1 MPDPA
6 NSLMTQLMHILYQK
20 FGENIQ
26 DFLLPPPVFTFM
38 QGEMLEI
45 DLDNAT
51 LTTRFPILESYRNP
65 YGTMQGGMIAAAV
78 DNTLG
83 PLSIIVAPPNVTRTL
98 EIKYSRPVRPEMGYI
113 VVQGRLVERADPKM
127 VFEARVSGP
136 QGEKLATARATHWI
150 VEMPLLRE
158 QAQPPLSS

>member
-1 MPDPA
+1 MPDPSTDHM
-6 NSLMTQLMHILYQK
+6 NELMHILHQK

-26 DFLLPPPVFTFM
+26 DFLLPPPVFAHM
-38 QGEMLEI
+38 QGEILEI
-45 DLDNAT
+45 DLEHAT

-83 PLSIIVAPPNVTRTL
+83 PLSVIVAPPNVTRTL
-98 EIKYSRPVRPEMGYI
+98 ELKYSRPVRPEMGYI
-113 VVQGRLVERADPKM
+113 VVQGRLVERLDPKM

-136 QGEKLATARATHWI
+136 QVEKLATARATHWI
-150 VEMPLLRE
+150 VEMPPHRE
-158 QAQPPLSS
+158 